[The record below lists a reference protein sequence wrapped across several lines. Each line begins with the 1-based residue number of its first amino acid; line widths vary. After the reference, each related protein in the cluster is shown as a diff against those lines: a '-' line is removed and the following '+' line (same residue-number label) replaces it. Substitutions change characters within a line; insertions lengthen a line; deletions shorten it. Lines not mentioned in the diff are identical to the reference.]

1 MNQEQFGQFREQLR
15 TQLEAKWQIGTT
27 ARSKDFPQFVGGP
40 THGMKS
46 GMRGLKWN
54 LCVLTLALLSSAA
67 CTAPSVRHEEA
78 VPPVSTV
85 PTGAP
90 EDRRVLAGEWE
101 YEDGGVVTLT
111 LDEQGNGTYPW
122 KDGHFITHSLSDH
135 VWQGIWVQKEN
146 DREGGFSLH
155 FSPDF
160 SDGDGR
166 WWYTRIEE
174 DRAPT
179 QKGGSFHLT
188 KKPAHSASSEFSA
201 AP

>member
-1 MNQEQFGQFREQLR
+1 
-15 TQLEAKWQIGTT
+15 
-27 ARSKDFPQFVGGP
+27 
-40 THGMKS
+40 MK
-46 GMRGLKWN
+46 RLPGLKWK

-67 CTAPSVRHEEA
+67 CTVPAVRHEVA
-78 VPPVSTV
+78 VPPVNTV

-135 VWQGIWVQKEN
+135 VWEGIGIQKEN
-146 DREGGFSLH
+146 DWEGGFSLQ

-174 DRAPT
+174 DRAPA
-179 QKGGSFHLT
+179 QKGGTFHLT
-188 KKPAHSASSEFSA
+188 KKPSGSASSVHLP